1 MGRHRPTR
9 LVATIWWRLDRTRI
23 TPACRRHRSRK
34 PALAAEYGTT
44 PAQLALAWLLHQS
57 PQILLIPG
65 TTSIGHLE
73 DNMHAAEIKLDDR
86 RMAAIAD
93 AGRPVEG
100 GAGYLAG
107 AAAVRSG
114 RLDYGRSGK
123 GRLKAEQ
130 KTNMT
135 CWAWMI
141 SHGHDLGAQTG

>member
-73 DNMHAAEIKLDDR
+73 ANMHAAEIKLDDR
-86 RMAAIAD
+86 HMAAIAD
-93 AGRPVEG
+93 AVVQSKAARDIWQERRPFVQVG
-100 GAGYLAG
+100 SIMDDRAK
-107 AAAVRSG
+107 V
-114 RLDYGRSGK
+114 D
-123 GRLKAEQ
+123 
-130 KTNMT
+130 
-135 CWAWMI
+135 
-141 SHGHDLGAQTG
+141 

>member
-93 AGRPVEG
+93 AVVQSKAARDIWQERRPFVQVG
-100 GAGYLAG
+100 SIMDDGAK
-107 AAAVRSG
+107 V
-114 RLDYGRSGK
+114 D
-123 GRLKAEQ
+123 
-130 KTNMT
+130 
-135 CWAWMI
+135 
-141 SHGHDLGAQTG
+141 